1 MDEFEEILQDFL
13 IESFEL
19 IEQLDQDLVELESR
33 PDDLDLLNRIFR
45 VAHTIKGASSFLNFD
60 VLTHLTHHMENLLNM
75 ARHGDLT
82 IDADVMDVILE
93 SIDLMKA
100 LLVRIRD
107 SGVDGGL
114 EIAHCVERL
123 DAVANGTPLSAVA
136 EAETSVPKA
145 EAVVSPVQEEEEA
158 DYSGMSEA
166 EVEAEIERL
175 IAVRQAEDAAK
186 RANKTSTPP
195 MPEEEEPD
203 YSGMSEEEVEAEIER
218 LIAVRQ
224 AEDAAKR
231 AQKSAQPEE
240 PKAEAAP
247 APVVHAAPKPQNEP
261 VAVKAAPA
269 PRKAEPKEEGENRGS
284 AAVEQTIR
292 VDVKRLDHLM
302 NLIGELVL
310 GKNRL
315 IKINDDVEER
325 YEGEAFLE
333 ELNQV
338 VSIVSLVT
346 TDLQIA
352 VMKTRMLPIG
362 KVFNK
367 FPRMIRDLS
376 RELNKKIELEITG
389 EETELDKSIVE
400 EIGDP
405 LVHIIRNSCD
415 HGIETPDIRL
425 ASGKEESGTI
435 HLKAYHEGNHI
446 VIQIIDDGK
455 GLDAEMLKQKSIEKG
470 IITEKEADLMSE
482 KEAFGLI
489 FRPGFSTAAQVTSVS
504 GRGVGMDVVKT
515 NIEKLNGMIDI
526 DSEVGKG
533 TSMKLKIPLT
543 LAIIQA
549 LLVGVQEEY
558 YAIPLASVLET
569 VRISKDEIYTVESR
583 SVMRLR
589 DEVLSLVHIG
599 DIFEVERVFDNSEH
613 AYVVVLGLAESKIGL
628 IVDSLV
634 GQEEIVIKSLGEYL
648 KGIEGIAGA
657 TIRGDGGVTLI
668 VDVAALM
675 QMAKSVKSTVGQEN
689 EGKGRIGAKNKA
701 SDYTVMIVDDSKTD
715 RTIMRKALEPMGI
728 TLVEATDGVEAL
740 NILKQ
745 GDYMFDGMLVD
756 IEMPRMDGY
765 TLAAEIKKYNK
776 YKNLPLIAVTSRTGK
791 ADRMRGV
798 ESGMVEYITKPYSP
812 EYLMNVVKRNIKF
825 NEGL

>member
-1 MDEFEEILQDFL
+1 MDEFQEILQDFL
-13 IESFEL
+13 VESFEL
-19 IEQLDQDLVELESR
+19 VEKLDEDLVELENT
-33 PDDLDLLNRIFR
+33 PEDLELLNGIFR
-45 VAHTIKGASSFLNFD
+45 VAHTVKGASSFLNFD
-60 VLTHLTHHMENLLNM
+60 VLTHLTHHMEDVLNK
-75 ARHGDLT
+75 ARHGELLITPD
-82 IDADVMDVILE
+82 IMDVILE

-100 LLVRIRD
+100 LLNTIRD
-107 SGVDGGL
+107 TSADAGIDVAACVVKLDKISGGDGEV
-114 EIAHCVERL
+114 EIPV
-123 DAVANGTPLSAVA
+123 AVAPVEEVA
-136 EAETSVPKA
+136 API
-145 EAVVSPVQEEEEA
+145 EEEISSESEEDEP
-158 DYSGMSEA
+158 DYENMSPDDL
-166 EVEAEIERL
+166 EAEIEKL
-175 IAVRQAEDAAK
+175 LNQRQEEDKAKRKAKMEAGEEVLAAPEVQEEVAPEPTPAPVSTPVPVTPAAPPATPKEQEPKEAAK
-186 RANKTSTPP
+186 A
-195 MPEEEEPD
+195 
-203 YSGMSEEEVEAEIER
+203 
-218 LIAVRQ
+218 
-224 AEDAAKR
+224 
-231 AQKSAQPEE
+231 
-240 PKAEAAP
+240 AAP
-247 APVVHAAPKPQNEP
+247 AKRSP
-261 VAVKAAPA
+261 
-269 PRKAEPKEEGENRGS
+269 

-310 GKNRL
+310 AKNRL

-325 YEGEAFLE
+325 YEGEEFLE

-367 FPRMIRDLS
+367 FPRMIRDLT
-376 RELNKKIELEITG
+376 RELNKKIELEISG
-389 EETELDKSIVE
+389 EDTELDKSIVE

-425 ASGKEESGTI
+425 AAGKPETGIIT
-435 HLKAYHEGNHI
+435 LKAYNEGNQI
-446 VIQIIDDGK
+446 VIQIDDDGK
-455 GLDAEMLKQKSIEKG
+455 GLDPDMLKNKALEKG
-470 IITEKEADLMSE
+470 LISEKEADTMGD

-489 FRPGFSTAAQVTSVS
+489 MRPGFSTAAAVTNVS

-515 NIEKLNGMIDI
+515 NIEKVNGIIDI
-526 DSEVGKG
+526 ESEKGVGS
-533 TSMKLKIPLT
+533 SMKLKIPLT

-549 LLVGVQEEY
+549 LLVGVQEEH

-569 VRISKDEIYTVESR
+569 VRISKDEIYTVEGR

-599 DIFEVERVFDNSEH
+599 DIFEVERILDASEH
-613 AYVVVLGLAESKIGL
+613 AYVVVLGLGTSKLGL
-628 IVDSLV
+628 IVDNLV
-634 GQEEIVIKSLGEYL
+634 GQEEIVIKSLGDYL

-668 VDVAALM
+668 CDVVALM
-675 QMAKSVKSTVGQEN
+675 DMAKGVKATAMVESSSTAQITHE
-689 EGKGRIGAKNKA
+689 KSKP

-728 TLVEATDGVEAL
+728 TLVEASDGQEAL
-740 NILKQ
+740 NILKA
-745 GDYMFDGMLVD
+745 GDYYFDAMLVD

-765 TLAAEIKKYNK
+765 SLATEIKKYNR

-791 ADRMRGV
+791 SDRMRGV
-798 ESGMVEYITKPYSP
+798 ESGMVEYITKPYSAD
-812 EYLMNVVKRNIKF
+812 YLASVVQRNVNFKAEF
-825 NEGL
+825 L

>member
-1 MDEFEEILQDFL
+1 MDEFQEILQDFL
-13 IESFEL
+13 VESFEL

-82 IDADVMDVILE
+82 IDANVMDVILE

-107 SGVDGGL
+107 SGEDSGL
-114 EIAHCVERL
+114 EVLGCVGRL
-123 DAVANGTPLSAVA
+123 DAVANGTSEDTPVEAPAPAEEVPAPVA
-136 EAETSVPKA
+136 AT
-145 EAVVSPVQEEEEA
+145 EEEP
-158 DYSGMSEA
+158 DYSGMSDA

-186 RANKTSTPP
+186 RAAKQDTAPASV
-195 MPEEEEPD
+195 EEEPD
-203 YSGMSEEEVEAEIER
+203 YSGMSDAEVEAEIER

-231 AQKSAQPEE
+231 AGKKTEPEAPKATPAPVPAAPVAA
-240 PKAEAAP
+240 PKAE
-247 APVVHAAPKPQNEP
+247 VTP
-261 VAVKAAPA
+261 VAKPAAPA
-269 PRKAEPKEEGENRGS
+269 PRRSEPKEEGENRGGS
-284 AAVEQTIR
+284 TVEQTIR

-376 RELNKKIELEITG
+376 RELSKNIELEIVG
-389 EETELDKSIVE
+389 EDTELDKSIVE

-415 HGIETPDIRL
+415 HGIETPAVRL
-425 ASGKEESGTI
+425 AAGKGEVGTI
-435 HLKAYHEGNHI
+435 QLKAYHEGNHI

-455 GLDAEMLKQKSIEKG
+455 GLDADMLKSKSIEKG
-470 IITEKEADLMSE
+470 IITEKEADGMSE
-482 KEAFGLI
+482 KEAFALI

-526 DSEVGKG
+526 DSEVGQG

-675 QMAKSVKSTVGQEN
+675 QMAKSVKSTVGQESA
-689 EGKGRIGAKNKA
+689 EAKGRLGVKNSA
-701 SDYTVMIVDDSKTD
+701 SDYCVMIVDDSKTD
-715 RTIMRKALEPMGI
+715 RTIMRKSLEPLGI

-745 GDYMFDGMLVD
+745 GDHNFDGMLVD

-765 TLAAEIKKYNK
+765 TLASEIKKYNK

-798 ESGMVEYITKPYSP
+798 ESGMIEYITKPYSP

>member
-13 IESFEL
+13 VESFEL
-19 IEQLDQDLVELESR
+19 IEQLDQDLVELETR

-60 VLTHLTHHMENLLNM
+60 TLTHLTHHMENILNL
-75 ARHGDLT
+75 ARHGDII
-82 IDADVMDVILE
+82 IDAGVMDVILE

-107 SGVDGGL
+107 TRSDNGL
-114 EIAHCVERL
+114 DVSACVVRL
-123 DAVANGTPLSAVA
+123 DAAVNGDAPVVAAAPEPVA
-136 EAETSVPKA
+136 ATA
-145 EAVVSPVQEEEEA
+145 ALADEEEA
-158 DYSGMSEA
+158 DYSGMSDA

-175 IAVRQAEDAAK
+175 LAQKNAEAIAK
-186 RANKTSTPP
+186 RAGSAPVVEKN
-195 MPEEEEPD
+195 EEEAD
-203 YSGMSEEEVEAEIER
+203 YSGMSDAEVEAEIER
-218 LIAVRQ
+218 LL
-224 AEDAAKR
+224 AEKNAEAIAKR
-231 AQKSAQPEE
+231 ANKQSEDTV
-240 PKAEAAP
+240 AEIPAAAP
-247 APVVHAAPKPQNEP
+247 AAVVVPTPEPTTQVAP
-261 VAVKAAPA
+261 VAKPAAAPA
-269 PRKAEPKEEGENRGS
+269 APRRAEPKEDADAKG
-284 AAVEQTIR
+284 ATVEQTIR

-376 RELNKKIELEITG
+376 RELNKKIELDIAG
-389 EETELDKSIVE
+389 EDTELDKSIVE

-415 HGIETPDIRL
+415 HGIETGDVRL
-425 ASGKEESGTI
+425 AAGKEEGGTI
-435 HLKAYHEGNHI
+435 QLKAYHEGNHI

-455 GLDAEMLKQKSIEKG
+455 GLDTDMLKSKAIEKG
-470 IITEKEADLMSE
+470 LITEKEADGMTD
-482 KEAFGLI
+482 KEAYGLI

-526 DSEVGKG
+526 DSELGRG

-569 VRISKDEIYTVESR
+569 VRISKDEIYTVENR

-628 IVDSLV
+628 IVDTLI

-675 QMAKSVKSTVGQEN
+675 QMAKSVKSTVGDEN
-689 EGKGRIGAKNKA
+689 SSGKKLGVKNNA
-701 SDYTVMIVDDSKTD
+701 SDYCVMIVDDSKTD
-715 RTIMRKALEPMGI
+715 RTIMRKSLEPMGI
-728 TLVEATDGVEAL
+728 TLVEAVDGIEAM

-745 GDYMFDGMLVD
+745 GDHFFDAMLID

-765 TLAAEIKKYNK
+765 TLAGEIKKYNK
-776 YKNLPLIAVTSRTGK
+776 YKNLPLIAVTSRAGK

-798 ESGMVEYITKPYSP
+798 ESGMVEYITKPYSFD
-812 EYLMNVVKRNIKF
+812 YLMNVVKRNIKF